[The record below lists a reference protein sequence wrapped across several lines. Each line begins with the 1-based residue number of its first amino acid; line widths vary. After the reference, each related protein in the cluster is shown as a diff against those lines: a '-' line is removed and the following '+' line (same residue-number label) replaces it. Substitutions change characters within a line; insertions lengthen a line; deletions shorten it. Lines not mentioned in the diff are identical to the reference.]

1 MKTADLNH
9 RGMRLSSAA
18 RLPHFGGSV
27 ALVVLA
33 LLAVSP
39 AFGQDLSPGSRPR
52 GFERAAFDLDRFAE
66 QSDVIVRGI
75 VSSKEPKW
83 VGRVIYTLYDLVV
96 QETIHGPAQSSLT
109 VAVLGGAVGN
119 IQLAVPDTPNLNV
132 GDEIIFFG
140 QSFEGQPSFKPFG
153 LGAGVVSVTPGSGSS
168 GVPTV
173 APRGKSESLENFL
186 DEVRSS
192 RHNEERLRRRN
203 EERSRGRL

>member
-1 MKTADLNH
+1 MKTADQNH
-9 RGMRLSSAA
+9 RCMRLSSAA
-18 RLPHFGGSV
+18 RLPHFGGGV
-27 ALVVLA
+27 ALLVLA

-39 AFGQDLSPGSRPR
+39 AFGQDLSPGSRPL

-83 VGRVIYTLYDLVV
+83 VGRVLYTHYDLVV
-96 QETIHGPAQSSLT
+96 QETIHGQAQSSIT
-109 VAVLGGAVGN
+109 VAVLGGTVGN
-119 IQLAVPDTPNLNV
+119 IQLAVPHTPNLNV

-140 QSFEGQPSFKPFG
+140 QSFEGQPSFKPVG
-153 LGAGVVSVTPGSGSS
+153 LGAGVVSVTPGSGGS

-192 RHNEERLRRRN
+192 RHNEEHFRRRN
-203 EERSRGRL
+203 EEQSRGRL

>member
-1 MKTADLNH
+1 MKTADQNH
-9 RGMRLSSAA
+9 RCERLSSGA
-18 RLPHFGGSV
+18 RLPYFGGSV

-39 AFGQDLSPGSRPR
+39 ALGQDLSPGSRPQ

-83 VGRVIYTLYDLVV
+83 VGRVLYTHYDLVV
-96 QETIHGPAQSSLT
+96 QETIHGQAQSSIT

-119 IQLAVPDTPNLNV
+119 IQLAVPHTPNLNV

-140 QSFEGQPSFKPFG
+140 QSFEGQPSFKPVA
-153 LGAGVVSVTPGSGSS
+153 LGAGVVSVTPGSGGS
-168 GVPTV
+168 GAPTV

-192 RHNEERLRRRN
+192 RHNEEHFRQN
-203 EERSRGRL
+203 EEQPRGRL

>member
-9 RGMRLSSAA
+9 RCKRLSSGARA

-39 AFGQDLSPGSRPR
+39 AFGQDLSPASQPR

-83 VGRVIYTLYDLVV
+83 VGRAIYTYYDLVV
-96 QETIHGPAQSSLT
+96 QETIQGQAQGAIT
-109 VAVLGGAVGN
+109 VAVLGGAIGN
-119 IQLAVPDTPNLNV
+119 IGLAVPGAPKLQV
-132 GDEIIFFG
+132 GDEIVFFG
-140 QSFEGQPSFKPFG
+140 QSFEGQPSFKPVG
-153 LGAGVVSVTPGSGSS
+153 LGAGVVLVTPGSSGSAA
-168 GVPTV
+168 TV
-173 APRGKSESLENFL
+173 APRGEPESLDDFL
-186 DEVRSS
+186 DEVRS
-192 RHNEERLRRRN
+192 RRQ
-203 EERSRGRL
+203 

>member
-9 RGMRLSSAA
+9 RCKRLSSGARA
-18 RLPHFGGSV
+18 RLPRFGGSV

-83 VGRVIYTLYDLVV
+83 VGRVIYTHYDLVV
-96 QETIHGPAQSSLT
+96 QETIHGQAQSSLT

-119 IQLAVPDTPNLNV
+119 IQLAVPGAPNLNV
-132 GDEIIFFG
+132 GDEIVFFG

-168 GVPTV
+168 RVSTV
-173 APRGKSESLENFL
+173 APRGKPESLAKFL
-186 DEVRSS
+186 AEVRSKS
-192 RHNEERLRRRN
+192 RRR
-203 EERSRGRL
+203 R